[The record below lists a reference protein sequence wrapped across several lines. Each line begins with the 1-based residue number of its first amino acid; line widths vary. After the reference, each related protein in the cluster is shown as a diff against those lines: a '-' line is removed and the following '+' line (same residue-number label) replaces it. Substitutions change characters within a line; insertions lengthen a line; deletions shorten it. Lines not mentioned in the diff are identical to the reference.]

1 VPITTA
7 LAAALA
13 LGAGA
18 RAGATG
24 AVGAA
29 SGTRAFIAGR
39 HFSWLTPRRLRVLTI
54 VLLTAALL
62 ASATL
67 VSCTEPRPVSR

>member
-1 VPITTA
+1 LDVH
-7 LAAALA
+7 
-13 LGAGA
+13 
-18 RAGATG
+18 
-24 AVGAA
+24 AVHGGRHGRVHAA

-62 ASATL
+62 ASVTL
-67 VSCTEPRPVSR
+67 VSGTEPRPVSR

>member
-1 VPITTA
+1 MCMQCMA
-7 LAAALA
+7 SAM
-13 LGAGA
+13 
-18 RAGATG
+18 G

-39 HFSWLTPRRLRVLTI
+39 HFSWLTPRRLRLLTI
-54 VLLTAALL
+54 VLLTAAVL

-67 VSCTEPRPVSR
+67 VGGTGPGSGQQQVGTAAAADRR